1 MFKTIFF
8 SMNTGNWLTNTG
20 NWITNTGN
28 WITNKMHHSKKG
40 VFGDEYM

>member
-20 NWITNTGN
+20 NWITN
-28 WITNKMHHSKKG
+28 KMHHSKKG